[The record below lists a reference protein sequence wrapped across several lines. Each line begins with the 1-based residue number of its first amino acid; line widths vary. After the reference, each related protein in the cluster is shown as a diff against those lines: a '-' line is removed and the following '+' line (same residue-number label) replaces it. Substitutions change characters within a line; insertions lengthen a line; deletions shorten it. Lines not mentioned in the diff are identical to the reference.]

1 MIFKLLLLLFIC
13 PLNVFA
19 FNKDFKTNNER
30 VPLEFQHLFTSMKLE
45 VKTPIEKVQLV
56 GICKE
61 LDDNLAFLSKE
72 HLFLFLKSEVI
83 KDTLEYKFA
92 KVRQFDLTIGLI
104 DRLEKELATKETY
117 LNPYALWIWR
127 SVIAEL
133 KLRKDHGLITQKSFN
148 PRLFEGAKLTE
159 GLRFE
164 KYLKYLMPWIDRM
177 DSLAVNDFNTLTK
190 EVGWTVLRRI
200 NDRSLLFKKFAS
212 TAAGDTRIALFNIPQ
227 KLAEL
232 NPEEIKDIQSEK
244 LLPSSLK
251 DEGAREKGE
260 ASESVEKA
268 TPTDMSPLSDD
279 LSKEIEKIGQ

>member
-1 MIFKLLLLLFIC
+1 MIFKLLLLIF
-13 PLNVFA
+13 PMTVFA

-61 LDDNLAFLSKE
+61 LDDNLGFLPKE

-92 KVRQFDLTIGLI
+92 KVRQFDLTINLI
-104 DRLEKELATKETY
+104 ERLEKDLKTKESY

-133 KLRKDHGLITQKSFN
+133 NLRREHGLISQKSFN
-148 PRLFEGAKLTE
+148 PRAFEGAKLAEAT
-159 GLRFE
+159 RFE

-177 DSLAVNDFNTLTK
+177 DSLPVNDFNSLTK

-212 TAAGDTRIALFNIPQ
+212 TAAGDTRLPLFNIPQ
-227 KLAEL
+227 KLMEL

-244 LLPSSLK
+244 LLPSSLRE
-251 DEGAREKGE
+251 EGAREKDE
-260 ASESVEKA
+260 ASETVEKA
-268 TPTDMSPLSDD
+268 TPSDMSPLSD
-279 LSKEIEKIGQ
+279 EIDKIQ

>member
-1 MIFKLLLLLFIC
+1 MIFKLLLLIF
-13 PLNVFA
+13 PFSVFA
-19 FNKDFKTNNER
+19 FHKDFKTNNER
-30 VPLEFQHLFTSMKLE
+30 VPLEFQHLFTAMKLE

-61 LDDNLAFLSKE
+61 LDDNLAFLPKE

-92 KVRQFDLTIGLI
+92 KVRQFDLTSGLI
-104 DRLEKELATKETY
+104 DRLEKSLTTKENY

-127 SVIAEL
+127 SIIAEL
-133 KLRKDHGLITQKSFN
+133 KLRQEHGLITRKSFN
-148 PRLFEGAKLTE
+148 PRAFEGAKLAE
-159 GLRFE
+159 ALRFE

-177 DSLAVNDFNTLTK
+177 DSLPVNEFNTLSK

-212 TAAGDTRIALFNIPQ
+212 TAAGDTRISLFNIPQ

-232 NPEEIKDIQSEK
+232 NPEEIKDIQNEK

-251 DEGAREKGE
+251 DEGARAKDE
-260 ASESVEKA
+260 AAEAIEKA
-268 TPTDMSPLSDD
+268 TPTDMSPLSDEV
-279 LSKEIEKIGQ
+279 SKEIEKIQ

>member
-1 MIFKLLLLLFIC
+1 MIFKLLLLIF
-13 PLNVFA
+13 PMTVFA
-19 FNKDFKTNNER
+19 FNKDFIANNER
-30 VPLEFQHLFTSMKLE
+30 VPLEFQNLFTAMKLE

-56 GICKE
+56 GICKD
-61 LDDNLAFLSKE
+61 LDDNLGFLPKE

-92 KVRQFDLTIGLI
+92 KVRQFDLTISLI
-104 DRLEKELATKETY
+104 QRLERDLSTKEVY

-133 KLRKDHGLITQKSFN
+133 RLRRENGLITQKSFN
-148 PRLFEGAKLTE
+148 PRGFEGAKLTE
-159 GLRFE
+159 ATRFE

-177 DSLAVNDFNTLTK
+177 DSLSASDFNTLSK

-212 TAAGDTRIALFNIPQ
+212 SAAGDTRLPLFNIPQ
-227 KLAEL
+227 KLMEL
-232 NPEEIKDIQSEK
+232 NPEEIKDIQNEK
-244 LLPSSLK
+244 LLPSSLR
-251 DEGAREKGE
+251 DEGAREKDE

-279 LSKEIEKIGQ
+279 VSKEIEKTQ

>member
-1 MIFKLLLLLFIC
+1 MIFKLLLLIF
-13 PLNVFA
+13 PMTVFA
-19 FNKDFKTNNER
+19 FNKDFIANNDR
-30 VPLEFQHLFTSMKLE
+30 VPLEFQNLFTAMKLE

-61 LDDNLAFLSKE
+61 LDDNLGFLPKE

-92 KVRQFDLTIGLI
+92 KVRQFDLTISLI
-104 DRLEKELATKETY
+104 QRLERDLSTKESY

-133 KLRKDHGLITQKSFN
+133 KLRRENGLITQKSFN
-148 PRLFEGAKLTE
+148 PRGFEGAKLTE
-159 GLRFE
+159 AIRFE

-177 DSLAVNDFNTLTK
+177 DSLSANDFNILTK

-212 TAAGDTRIALFNIPQ
+212 SAAGDTRLPIFNIPQ
-227 KLAEL
+227 KLMEL
-232 NPEEIKDIQSEK
+232 NPEEIKGIQNEK
-244 LLPSSLK
+244 HLPSSLR
-251 DEGAREKGE
+251 DESAREKDQ

-279 LSKEIEKIGQ
+279 VSKEIEKIGQ

>member
-1 MIFKLLLLLFIC
+1 LIFKLLLLFFSLS
-13 PLNVFA
+13 VFA
-19 FNKDFKTNNER
+19 FHKDFKTNNDR
-30 VPLEFQHLFTSMKLE
+30 VPLEFQHLFTAMKLE

-61 LDDNLAFLSKE
+61 LDDNLAFLPKE

-92 KVRQFDLTIGLI
+92 KVRQFDLTASLI
-104 DRLEKELATKETY
+104 ERLERDLKTRESY

-133 KLRKDHGLITQKSFN
+133 KLRKDHGIITQKSFN
-148 PRLFEGAKLTE
+148 PRVFEGAKLAE

-177 DSLAVNDFNTLTK
+177 DSLPVNDFNALTK

-212 TAAGDTRIALFNIPQ
+212 TAAGDTRLPLFNIPQ
-227 KLAEL
+227 KLIEL
-232 NPEEIKDIQSEK
+232 DPEEIKGIQNEK
-244 LLPSSLK
+244 LLPSSLRDESSKEK
-251 DEGAREKGE
+251 DEAAKT
-260 ASESVEKA
+260 VEKA

-279 LSKEIEKIGQ
+279 LSKEIDKIDQ